1 MFLRQWLASF
11 FAIWDIFLEKKAVST
26 SEGFEHVEKEEIE
39 LQLTARKGL
48 LLVSIDR
55 NVRMADTRVF
65 VSVAAMATVLCVSI
79 YSFVVVFQG
88 SATSRALD
96 VINRLEQSNFAFS
109 AHYNQAMAKLST
121 GTQKFEELSK
131 EFEGDED
138 RLRRRLDVVRHKMT
152 EISKEIAPAL
162 QEVNRAEISPSLSR
176 DAQDLLLNVSK
187 IKAEISKISGTNW
200 DLIVVRTAIVLLSYF
215 SLRILF
221 KVFESAVAE
230 RRGWE
235 ERRSAISILENE
247 GFQVGSY
254 LALVGKLEEK
264 DMSDFLGEEIDKLLE
279 QLRKLKP
286 GNGG

>member
-1 MFLRQWLASF
+1 M
-11 FAIWDIFLEKKAVST
+11 
-26 SEGFEHVEKEEIE
+26 
-39 LQLTARKGL
+39 
-48 LLVSIDR
+48 
-55 NVRMADTRVF
+55 
-65 VSVAAMATVLCVSI
+65 
-79 YSFVVVFQG
+79 
-88 SATSRALD
+88 
-96 VINRLEQSNFAFS
+96 
-109 AHYNQAMAKLST
+109 
-121 GTQKFEELSK
+121 
-131 EFEGDED
+131 
-138 RLRRRLDVVRHKMT
+138 
-152 EISKEIAPAL
+152 
-162 QEVNRAEISPSLSR
+162 
-176 DAQDLLLNVSK
+176 
-187 IKAEISKISGTNW
+187 
-200 DLIVVRTAIVLLSYF
+200 VRTAIVLLSYF